1 MSQHSSKVQTIKT
14 PLVTMKQDNEKLL
27 TDIFALLPYYGLF
40 QGLVVPYAFFEE
52 IPCDGTTGLDFGGAL
67 VS

>member
-1 MSQHSSKVQTIKT
+1 
-14 PLVTMKQDNEKLL
+14 MKQDNEKLL